1 MKVITCCL
9 LFSLFSISAFNQ
21 SNDVLLNIEERIQEA
36 QDLSFAHQSDKIAPL
51 LAELDASPPL
61 EWLSYWQAY
70 AAYQGSVYLMVS
82 KNEKGANAYAKK
94 GIDYLSAKQTLNSE
108 EYALLGSILSLSITF
123 NPGETIG
130 LSSKARKN
138 YKKALKANPDNLR
151 ALLGIGRSDFYK
163 PKQYGGGKEVESYL
177 LKALAAPDQ
186 ILTDAEAPTWG
197 RDDAYYY
204 LAAFYGREGRIDD
217 AKLYCTKGLK
227 EFPMHHLLSELLAK
241 L

>member
-1 MKVITCCL
+1 MRVITCCFL
-9 LFSLFSISAFNQ
+9 CCLFSFTAFNQ
-21 SNDVLLNIEERIQEA
+21 SNDLLLNIEDRIQEA

-51 LAELDASPPL
+51 LASLEAGQPQ
-61 EWLSYWQAY
+61 EWLVYWQAY
-70 AAYQGSVYLMVS
+70 AAYQGAVYLMVS
-82 KNEKGANAYAKK
+82 KNEKGADAYAKK
-94 GIDYLSAKQTLNSE
+94 GINYLSAKENLNSE
-108 EYALLGSILSLSITF
+108 EHALLGAILSLSITF
-123 NPGETIG
+123 NPGETIS

-151 ALLGIGRSDFYK
+151 AFLGIGRSDFYK

-204 LAAFYGREGRIDD
+204 LAAFYGREGRRDD

-227 EFPMHHLLSELLAK
+227 EFPRHHLLSELLAK

>member
-1 MKVITCCL
+1 MKVITCCF
-9 LFSLFSISAFNQ
+9 LFSFLSMAAFSQ
-21 SNDVLLNIEERIQEA
+21 SKDLLLNIEERIQEA
-36 QDLSFAHQSDKIAPL
+36 QDLSFANQSDKIAPL
-51 LAELDASPPL
+51 LAELEGSPPL

-70 AAYQGSVYLMVS
+70 AAYQGAVYLMVS
-82 KNEKGANAYAKK
+82 KDEKGANAYAKK
-94 GIDYLSAKQTLNSE
+94 GIDYLSAKQNLNTE

-186 ILTDAEAPTWG
+186 VLTDAEAPTWG

-204 LAAFYGREGRIDD
+204 LAAFYGRESRIDD

-227 EFPMHHLLSELLAK
+227 EFPRHHLLSELLAK